1 MSRTGL
7 IRDLHPAG
15 AGRFWLL
22 AVLAIVLI
30 VVGWGLGAAVAA
42 IMALLAFCHYRMASR
57 PDGASSAVFAPMD
70 GRILLSGRAT
80 PPCAH
85 DTAYRV
91 RLRGRLTDSRMI
103 QSPVTGTVRQ
113 AGLRDG
119 IVVEQQDG
127 SRVHIAIPN
136 GWFGLRGRVL
146 TFAGQSVAAGDPLA
160 VAAPGGVTD
169 MYLPFGN
176 GRISAGRTVLS
187 GQALL

>member
-22 AVLAIVLI
+22 SILALVLI
-30 VVGWGLGAAVAA
+30 VMGWGLGAAVATVL
-42 IMALLAFCHYRMASR
+42 ALLAFCHYRLAAR
-57 PDGASSAVFAPMD
+57 PDGNSAAIFAPAD
-70 GRILLSGRAT
+70 GRVLLSGRAT
-80 PPCAH
+80 PPGDR
-85 DTAYRV
+85 DTAYRI

-119 IVVEQQDG
+119 IVVEQSDG
-127 SRVHIAIPN
+127 ARVHIALPN
-136 GWFGLRGRVL
+136 GWFGLRGRIF
-146 TFAGQSVAAGDPLA
+146 TFAGQTVAAGDPLA

-169 MYLPFGN
+169 MYLPFDS
-176 GRISAGRTVLS
+176 GRIAPGRSVLS
-187 GQALL
+187 GQALR